1 MLVACE
7 LTSQPKSRYR
17 HLIVLLYPKR
27 LQKRLTHLMVGLVM
41 VLFRSPRHDLDP
53 LDLEILERAFDA
65 TWAAFKEHATPHD
78 FDDDE
83 HLEAALRQELIE
95 IACFNGISDP
105 ETLRDILLANLLPI
119 NPAP

>member
-1 MLVACE
+1 
-7 LTSQPKSRYR
+7 
-17 HLIVLLYPKR
+17 
-27 LQKRLTHLMVGLVM
+27 MVGLVM
-41 VLFRSPRHDLDP
+41 VLFRPPRHDLDP